1 MDQMAEA
8 RARVIV
14 VPMGADA
21 RMEIVLPKAE
31 DNRRA
36 TAIVVPMVS
45 VRTGTSREMASVAGK
60 VTSLVTVNANRKRI
74 GRATGN
80 VSPNRVRKVA
90 RRVAKKK
97 KTSLATRT
105 NS

>member
-1 MDQMAEA
+1 
-8 RARVIV
+8 
-14 VPMGADA
+14 MGADA

-36 TAIVVPMVS
+36 TAIVVPMRS

-60 VTSLVTVNANRKRI
+60 VTSLVMVNANRKRM
-74 GRATGN
+74 GRAAAN
-80 VSPNRVRKVA
+80 VSPNRARKVA

-97 KTSLATRT
+97 KISRATRLSSSQLSLERR
-105 NS
+105 NEK